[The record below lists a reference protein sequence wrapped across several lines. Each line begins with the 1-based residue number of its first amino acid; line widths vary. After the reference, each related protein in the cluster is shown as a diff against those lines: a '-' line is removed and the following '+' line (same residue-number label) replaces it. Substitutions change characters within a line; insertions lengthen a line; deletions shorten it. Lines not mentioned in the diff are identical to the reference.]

1 MICDNCNKQ
10 FSNSY
15 NLSKHQRTGPCSV
28 KCESCHTTL
37 RRKDLQEH
45 LLNCSVILQNKIK
58 ELEMQMQFKTSE
70 FNALRVRCSQLEV
83 DNERY
88 VSQITQLQTE
98 MQKDIKELKNEVK
111 KANLRQ
117 KPQIINNFKIE
128 NLQIV
133 NTQEFSH
140 FANRL
145 TIEHILKG
153 ALGYAEYAVNYPLS
167 NKIICTDFARR
178 KLKYKTKKD
187 EVKSDVNLNNLSK
200 DLFSSINARNKELIF
215 EYAREN
221 IDSIE
226 DPEEKM
232 LAYSKL
238 MNYISLIRDGSQ
250 GIQHDLYP
258 DFVKQV
264 CTLSNK

>member
-1 MICDNCNKQ
+1 MISCDNCEKQ
-10 FSNSY
+10 FSSKYTLKRHQGLNNCSSKCPSCQIICKS
-15 NLSKHQRTGPCSV
+15 LSKH
-28 KCESCHTTL
+28 
-37 RRKDLQEH
+37 
-45 LLNCSVILQNKIK
+45 LLTCPIILQNKIK

-88 VSQITQLQTE
+88 MTQIMQLQTE
-98 MQKDIKELKNEVK
+98 MQRDIKELKSEVK
-111 KANLRQ
+111 KANKRQ
-117 KPQIINNFKIE
+117 KQTQVINNFKIE
-128 NLQIV
+128 NLQIL
-133 NTQEFSH
+133 NTQDFSQ

-153 ALGYAEYAVNYPLS
+153 ALGYAEYALNYPLS
-167 NKIICTDFARR
+167 NKIVCTDFARR

-187 EVKSDVNLNNLSK
+187 EVKSDVNLNTLSK
-200 DLFSSINARNKELIF
+200 DLFSSINSRNKELIF

>member
-1 MICDNCNKQ
+1 MNCDNCNKQ

-28 KCESCHTTL
+28 KCTSCKITL
-37 RRKDLQEH
+37 RRNELQEH
-45 LLNCSVILQNKIK
+45 IQTCPVILQNKIK

-70 FNALRVRCSQLEV
+70 FNAMRLRCSQLEV

-88 VSQITQLQTE
+88 MTQIMQLQTE
-98 MQKDIKELKNEVK
+98 MQKDIKELKSEVK
-111 KANLRQ
+111 KANKRQ

-128 NLQIV
+128 NLQIL
-133 NTQEFSH
+133 NTQDFSQ
-140 FANRL
+140 FADRL

-153 ALGYAEYAVNYPLS
+153 VSGYAEYAINYPLS
-167 NKIICTDFARR
+167 NKIVCTDFARR
-178 KLKYKTKKD
+178 KLKYKTRKD
-187 EVKSDVNLNNLSK
+187 EVKSDVNLNTLSK
-200 DLFSSINARNKELIF
+200 DLFSSINSRNKELIF

-221 IDSIE
+221 IDNIE